1 MSEEPERDVEE
12 MEERASKLEDEIDK
26 VRKDW
31 ERKKADP
38 SVPGAAG
45 DPQKADDGPQPETNY
60 PSKGDED

>member
-31 ERKKADP
+31 ERKKAD
-38 SVPGAAG
+38 SGVPGAQPDNG
-45 DPQKADDGPQPETNY
+45 DSA
-60 PSKGDED
+60 ED